1 MIIQDMSKELRRK
14 FIIQIPGKIARV
26 NLKRRFL
33 PTLTALSKCRYTV
46 FESDFQKKGYS
57 IFMIKRYF
65 TKNDILLIIG
75 MLLVSGLLM
84 LVLLL
89 SQERGSTV
97 VISVDGKDVKS
108 FSLDED
114 TRFVI
119 DGYHGGSNV
128 LVIEN
133 GEAFLESASCPD
145 KLCVNMGKISKV
157 GQSIICLP
165 NKVVIEIRGKESE
178 EEYDAVVG

>member
-1 MIIQDMSKELRRK
+1 MSKELRRK
-14 FIIQIPGKIARV
+14 FIIHEQYQIARK
-26 NLKRRFL
+26 NCKACKDLA
-33 PTLTALSKCRYTV
+33 LTASSKNIYTV
-46 FESDFQKKGYS
+46 LGSNYTKQDRS
-57 IFMIKRYF
+57 LFMIKRYF
-65 TKNDILLIIG
+65 TKNDILLIAA
-75 MLLVSGLLM
+75 LLLLSGALM

-89 SQERGSTV
+89 SQKHGSTV

-108 FSLDED
+108 FSLYED

-133 GEAFLESASCPD
+133 GEAYLESASCPD

-165 NKVVIEIRGKESE
+165 NKVVIEIRGDSSE
-178 EEYDAVVG
+178 EEYDAVAG